1 MRVKFYNGNNKC
13 VQEQFCSLRLKD
25 KMLFEQEILDIHN
38 RVYNTVD
45 NLQIDCKLYHIFL
58 IQLFFMYFWF
68 LFFFLRIFKKKIFF
82 VFFDWCRHLMVHIH
96 NHISVNQ
103 VNCKMNWKANEII
116 MTFFSF
122 YSDQTYDP
130 FVFTKSTD

>member
-68 LFFFLRIFKKKIFF
+68 LFFFFLEYLK
-82 VFFDWCRHLMVHIH
+82 
-96 NHISVNQ
+96 
-103 VNCKMNWKANEII
+103 
-116 MTFFSF
+116 
-122 YSDQTYDP
+122 
-130 FVFTKSTD
+130 TKSFLFSLIDVGI